1 MIIIKIIIIV
11 TWLWSRMSTC
21 TSGCRFRG
29 TVVKPMIVIV
39 IILLLP
45 LSSLSSYFH
54 CQCHHFHL
62 CHHHN
67 CYFHHCVQVQRHR
80 RQTYDSD
87 WSIGH
92 HIIIIIIVIVE
103 IFINF
108 NSQFL
113 LLLLLLRQKN
123 LVGHILGT
131 KRATGVPRMSKQPG
145 KKHRTGLTARRARR
159 TKSRVL
165 KGLQLE
171 VGARRAPRLLLSS

>member
-54 CQCHHFHL
+54 CQCHHFHH

-92 HIIIIIIVIVE
+92 HIIIIIIVNVE

-113 LLLLLLRQKN
+113 LLLLLLRQKKP
-123 LVGHILGT
+123 GRPYLGNEKSYRSSADVKT
-131 KRATGVPRMSKQPG
+131 TG
-145 KKHRTGLTARRARR
+145 KKNTVPAWPPEGHEGQSRGSWRA
-159 TKSRVL
+159 
-165 KGLQLE
+165 
-171 VGARRAPRLLLSS
+171 SS